1 MWCSPF
7 SVTTTE
13 YHGRDTE
20 TRLVSYHPV
29 QALPHLSLRQQKP
42 RRITSVR
49 GAIRARCVLR
59 VGAYEISRAVYL
71 SPSWYSPRVPPREG
85 KITVTN
91 EPLTG
96 KTLRLEA
103 REVEALRALLF
114 TAQAQA
120 ITRFQLTDDDDYA
133 YALIAWG
140 SFFLDKLPIYP
151 RDRKP
156 NIRLS

>member
-1 MWCSPF
+1 M
-7 SVTTTE
+7 
-13 YHGRDTE
+13 
-20 TRLVSYHPV
+20 
-29 QALPHLSLRQQKP
+29 
-42 RRITSVR
+42 
-49 GAIRARCVLR
+49 
-59 VGAYEISRAVYL
+59 
-71 SPSWYSPRVPPREG
+71 
-85 KITVTN
+85 TN